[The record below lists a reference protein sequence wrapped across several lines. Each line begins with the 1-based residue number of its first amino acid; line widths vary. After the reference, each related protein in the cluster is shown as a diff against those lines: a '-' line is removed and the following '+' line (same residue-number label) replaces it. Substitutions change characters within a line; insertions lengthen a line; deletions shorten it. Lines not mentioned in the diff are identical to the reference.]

1 MLSTKVNGIEFFC
14 FSGSVHICVSL
25 NQLHVPGS
33 GREAVVLRQQFTAEA
48 RGSWEKGVRSLGA
61 QAGDVLSVAS
71 LEVVEVGVCEP

>member
-1 MLSTKVNGIEFFC
+1 M
-14 FSGSVHICVSL
+14 
-25 NQLHVPGS
+25 PGS